1 MKKALI
7 RSQGS
12 LINQSKL
19 IVDYKPLESYCPEL
33 IPENKKRIVIYV
45 WDCRIQKAKKHYLAI
60 FLDSTIES
68 MINTRNLISAG
79 VKKQPT
85 CIEKKSEVRTNKNYR
100 NSIKR
105 PSRIRTNDR
114 LI

>member
-12 LINQSKL
+12 LIKQSKL

-45 WDCRIQKAKKHYLAI
+45 WDCRIQKALNHRLSWFI
-60 FLDSTIES
+60 ESTIES
-68 MINTRNLISAG
+68 MIKTRNLISAG
-79 VKKQPT
+79 VKKQPLY
-85 CIEKKSEVRTNKNYR
+85 IEKKSEVRTNKNYR
-100 NSIKR
+100 NYIKR
-105 PSRIRTNDR
+105 PSRTRTNDR

>member
-12 LINQSKL
+12 LKKQSKL
-19 IVDYKPLESYCPEL
+19 IVDYKPIESYCPEL

-45 WDCRIQKAKKHYLAI
+45 WDCRIQKAKKHRLSW

-68 MINTRNLISAG
+68 MIDTRNLISAG
-79 VKKQPT
+79 GKK
-85 CIEKKSEVRTNKNYR
+85 
-100 NSIKR
+100 
-105 PSRIRTNDR
+105 
-114 LI
+114 

>member
-19 IVDYKPLESYCPEL
+19 IVDYKPIESYCPDL
-33 IPENKKRIVIYV
+33 IPENKTRIVIYV
-45 WDCRIQKAKKHYLAI
+45 WDCRIQKAKKHKLSW

-68 MINTRNLISAG
+68 MISVRNNISSG
-79 VKKQPT
+79 GL
-85 CIEKKSEVRTNKNYR
+85 KNE
-100 NSIKR
+100 
-105 PSRIRTNDR
+105 
-114 LI
+114 

>member
-12 LINQSKL
+12 LIKQSKL

-33 IPENKKRIVIYV
+33 IPENKTRIVIYV
-45 WDCRIQKAKKHYLAI
+45 WDCRIQKAKKHKLSW

-68 MINTRNLISAG
+68 MIHIRNRISAG
-79 VKKQPT
+79 GKKN
-85 CIEKKSEVRTNKNYR
+85 VHG
-100 NSIKR
+100 
-105 PSRIRTNDR
+105 
-114 LI
+114 

>member
-12 LINQSKL
+12 LIKQSKL

-33 IPENKKRIVIYV
+33 IPQNKTRIVIYV
-45 WDCRIQKAKKHYLAI
+45 WDCRIQKAKKHKLSW

-79 VKKQPT
+79 GKKN
-85 CIEKKSEVRTNKNYR
+85 VHG
-100 NSIKR
+100 
-105 PSRIRTNDR
+105 
-114 LI
+114 